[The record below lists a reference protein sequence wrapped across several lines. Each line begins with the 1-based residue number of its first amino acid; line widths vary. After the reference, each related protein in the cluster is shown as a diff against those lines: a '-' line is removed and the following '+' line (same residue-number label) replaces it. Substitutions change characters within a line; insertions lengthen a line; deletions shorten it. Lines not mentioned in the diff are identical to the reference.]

1 MGNQWIVK
9 TEAHRANLIKFF
21 EKVELPESGLCVE
34 WYDADSK
41 RTLEMNKLMWV
52 GAYQPIA
59 LFLSE
64 KTGNHYTK
72 DMIHAVC
79 KERFLEPIL
88 VPTKEGIK
96 KYPGS
101 TRGLSKQEFSD
112 YLEKI
117 WSWGAEM
124 GVYFE

>member
-1 MGNQWIVK
+1 MNQWIVK
-9 TEAHRANLIKFF
+9 TEFHRANLIKFF